1 VYVLQKQGRHPPLE
15 KSEVVLQ
22 KVVSR
27 VKAES
32 MALAPVVL
40 LLPPILHP

>member
-1 VYVLQKQGRHPPLE
+1 VYVLHKQVRHPPLE

-22 KVVSR
+22 KVFSR
-27 VKAES
+27 VKAEI

-40 LLPPILHP
+40 LLPPILHL